1 MSISGSLKTTL
12 SFIDRVTILS
22 ENGARSI
29 TVPIDQIGNLA
40 QISPSIFSKIIP
52 IPITTPED
60 AFMCGR
66 FEE

>member
-40 QISPSIFSKIIP
+40 QISPSIFFQIIP
-52 IPITTPED
+52 INHHTRRCFH
-60 AFMCGR
+60 ARSF
-66 FEE
+66 